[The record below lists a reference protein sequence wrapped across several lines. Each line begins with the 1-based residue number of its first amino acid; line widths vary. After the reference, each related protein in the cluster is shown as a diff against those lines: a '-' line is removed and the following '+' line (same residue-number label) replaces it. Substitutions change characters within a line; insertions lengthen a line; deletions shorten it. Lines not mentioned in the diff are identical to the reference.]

1 MVGIVVGQQQ
11 GVEAAYAVCVQGGEC
26 LHLRRARRAG
36 IEQQMMGG
44 CLKIHRQALPDIQH
58 NHFQTAFRWRG
69 GVV

>member
-11 GVEAAYAVCVQGGEC
+11 GVEAAHAVCVQGGEG

-44 CLKIHRQALPDIQH
+44 RLKIRRQALSDIQH
-58 NHFQTAFRWRG
+58 NHFQTAFRRRG
-69 GVV
+69 GTV